1 MSAVLNI
8 IQPLYYFFNLTSNEI
23 QRGISSVFDFDF
35 TWSYGG
41 SESSCEEKRLTPFTD
56 ALGVQ
61 LDKIVDK
68 VPRISIVYL
77 NWSGVV
83 TLTAADVG
91 DLVKGPM

>member
-1 MSAVLNI
+1 M
-8 IQPLYYFFNLTSNEI
+8 
-23 QRGISSVFDFDF
+23 
-35 TWSYGG
+35 
-41 SESSCEEKRLTPFTD
+41 TPFTD

-83 TLTAADVG
+83 ALTAADVG
-91 DLVKGPM
+91 DLVEAPTLPIPAMNSTV